1 MKRVKIKKSKKTA
14 GKKKAK
20 TIHKKSEVKL
30 KDASKK
36 DIDNEI
42 KLKDTSKKDKKS
54 EVIGRV
60 PIGIKEFDKMT
71 EGGFEKNS
79 INLVVGGLGS
89 SKTIFATE
97 FLMEGIRNDENV
109 LHISFEES
117 KEEFF
122 RNMGRLNW
130 DLKKWEKSGK
140 FTFLEYSPEKVKM
153 MLDEGGGA
161 IESMVYN
168 KKIKRLV
175 IDSISS
181 FTLLFEDKSSSRQAI
196 LSLFD
201 ILRKWNLTIL
211 LTLQKD
217 PLEEKDEGYS
227 STELQAD
234 SSILLYN
241 IRTKGK
247 RRRFLEILKMRGT
260 DHSTQVH
267 EFYIK
272 DGIKIKGSVNLD
284 QILKNK

>member
-1 MKRVKIKKSKKTA
+1 MKKTRKKKSKKKV
-14 GKKKAK
+14 GKNPKKKKIKKENTPQKK
-20 TIHKKSEVKL
+20 TPKTDV
-30 KDASKK
+30 A
-36 DIDNEI
+36 
-42 KLKDTSKKDKKS
+42 DKQI
-54 EVIGRV
+54 ERV
-60 PIGIKEFDKMT
+60 PLGIKEFDKMV

-79 INLVVGGLGS
+79 INLIVGGLGS
-89 SKTIFATE
+89 SKTIFGTE
-97 FLMEGIRNDENV
+97 FLMEGIRKGENV

-117 KEEFF
+117 KEEFY
-122 RNMGRLNW
+122 RNMKGLNW
-130 DLKKWEKSGK
+130 DLEKEEKSGK

-201 ILRKWNLTIL
+201 ILRKWDLTIL

-217 PLEEKDEGYS
+217 PLEKKDEGYS

-234 SSILLYN
+234 SSTILYN

-260 DHSTQVH
+260 DHSTKVY

-272 DGIKIKGSVNLD
+272 NGIKIKGPVDLNKV
-284 QILKNK
+284 LKTK